1 MSSTSASTN
10 TSPSTSPLLTSQPDT
25 GYFLV
30 TSSASPPS
38 TDGKLTSTTKSSR
51 STKSVDRLLMPDLT
65 PPQDASHLERQRRA
79 RRRIKSFVFEDVHLD
94 WKAAPTLCEEHPF
107 EHKVLEMHLN
117 LRCNASRSYLYQ
129 VRDDL
134 RRLQAPISVSTNE
147 SGALIIDGEE
157 IVDMIG

>member
-1 MSSTSASTN
+1 MSSKSSSIN
-10 TSPSTSPLLTSQPDT
+10 TSPSTSPLLTSQSDP

-30 TSSASPPS
+30 KSSASPHF
-38 TDGKLTSTTKSSR
+38 TDSKLTSTTKSSQSIR
-51 STKSVDRLLMPDLT
+51 SVQRLLMPDVT
-65 PPQDASHLERQRRA
+65 PPQDAFHLERQRCA

-94 WKAAPTLCEEHPF
+94 WKAAPTLYEDHPF
-107 EHKVLEMHLN
+107 EHKVLEMHLH

-134 RRLQAPISVSTNE
+134 RRLQTPISVSTNE
-147 SGALIIDGEE
+147 SGVLIIDGEE